1 MKTIL
6 LCILTGIIGFIIGRK
21 TARTFSKKSDSEMD
35 DMRKEAMEAL
45 TERAEKRKEKIL
57 ETIKQAKNDF
67 TVGCNLREGEN
78 KKGITAN
85 DVEKLFD
92 VSNRTADRYLDEL
105 EAEGKI
111 KQVGTSGKDVYYIL
125 AK

>member
-1 MKTIL
+1 
-6 LCILTGIIGFIIGRK
+6 
-21 TARTFSKKSDSEMD
+21 MD